1 MRENRPYGSEGGV
14 GESRSL
20 PLSTRRGR
28 ISPTVHAAVQNT
40 FDAGELHHG
49 PESAD
54 QRRRLSRPTL
64 RTPMHRKPFE
74 TDIANDGAHL
84 IGPWRSPRQMLAEQ
98 VYDDHVSIHD
108 DATAKRL
115 GFQGGAIEGSTHF
128 SQFAPLGERLWGE
141 AWFETGCLS
150 AHYRNPA
157 FEGEDVQ
164 AVVAKPPAGA
174 RETEIRM
181 VKRDGAEVLRGTAS
195 VAGAEGPTALE
206 RRLAEGLPAAA

>member
-1 MRENRPYGSEGGV
+1 MAEIRGSANGSAV
-14 GESRSL
+14 RSALSSSTAWWIARSSASRSAKDAAFSRPDQPNGSRCCPKHL
-20 PLSTRRGR
+20 PL
-28 ISPTVHAAVQNT
+28 PDAA
-40 FDAGELHHG
+40 ELHHG

-54 QRRRLSRPTL
+54 RHRRLSRPTL
-64 RTPMHRKPFE
+64 RTPMRRKPFE
-74 TDIANDGAHL
+74 TDIADDGAHL
-84 IGPWRSPRQMLAEQ
+84 IGPWRSPRQLLAEQ

-150 AHYRNPA
+150 AHYRNPV

-164 AVVAKPPAGA
+164 AVMAKPPPSRA
-174 RETEIRM
+174 R
-181 VKRDGAEVLRGTAS
+181 LTAS
-195 VAGAEGPTALE
+195 RSGVTRSGFACCAS
-206 RRLAEGLPAAA
+206 